1 MQAAGRARAERTE
14 NMFCMVVMLDVSRL
28 SGWLKADALCRVKRK
43 HKKRGGMRVG
53 KRAWGG
59 RQRRKERAG
68 GPDYGGCWQ
77 GTLGAHLKHGLHG
90 CDAGRVEA

>member
-1 MQAAGRARAERTE
+1 
-14 NMFCMVVMLDVSRL
+14 
-28 SGWLKADALCRVKRK
+28 
-43 HKKRGGMRVG
+43 MRVG